1 MIDEAKIRRINEL
14 SRKAKSPEGL
24 TEEEIKERTLLR
36 QEYVAAVRMNLC
48 ASWIIPILWTS
59 RATSRNCS
67 GKKEDQSSEQL

>member
-48 ASWIIPILWTS
+48 A
-59 RATSRNCS
+59 
-67 GKKEDQSSEQL
+67 